1 MNANIDNILDH
12 AHCKFHVKIKDYYD
26 IFSEIISEMTQWC
39 RDHIGAY
46 YFTWDWVVYRGAKI
60 FCFEK
65 EHHRTWF
72 ILRFSEYL

>member
-1 MNANIDNILDH
+1 MNVTIDNMLDH
-12 AHCKFHVKIKDYYD
+12 AHCTFHVKIKDDYS
-26 IFSEIISEMTQWC
+26 ISIISEMTQWC
-39 RDHIGAY
+39 RDRIGPY
-46 YFTWDWVVYRGAKI
+46 YFTWDWVAYRGVKF